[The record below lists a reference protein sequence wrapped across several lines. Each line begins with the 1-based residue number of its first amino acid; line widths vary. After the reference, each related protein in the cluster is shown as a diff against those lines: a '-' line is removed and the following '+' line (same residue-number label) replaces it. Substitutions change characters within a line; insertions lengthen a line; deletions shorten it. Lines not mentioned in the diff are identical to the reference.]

1 MKMTLGARILG
12 RTHPSPARLPCHITG
27 MSDFDQLRGW
37 ERGRG
42 VSDEQ
47 SLVRYYR
54 ILRERWWVVV
64 ACTILAVVA
73 ALVYVKTAPKTYQAQ
88 AVMEVQ
94 AASPTNTVLS
104 TLPVLLQTGDPTEDV
119 LTGASYVTTIPVA
132 TAVVHALNLKISPSS
147 ALGDIS
153 SSPIGQAS
161 LVAVVATS
169 SSPQLAAS
177 LATEF
182 VRQTIITTTAT
193 MHATIATE
201 LPLLQKQLL
210 TIPPNQRNASA
221 LAQTIDEYQLLQTEN
236 NPTLRSQAPAAV
248 PTSPSSP
255 KTKLT
260 LIAGLFAGLL
270 LGIGGVF
277 AMHALDPR
285 LRQEEQLRA
294 RLDIPILARIPRD
307 RRRGALPMLPTELSV
322 TSREGYR
329 TLRTTLTLRRPAN
342 SSGAYLVTGS
352 SPSEGKSTTALS
364 LAVSLAQGGRRVIL
378 IEADFRKPTFARTLG
393 LTAYYGTE
401 QVLIGEVELPSALE
415 IVRLES
421 TSIRVL
427 AAHHSGVT
435 IADRLSSAIVRK
447 LITNAKAIADDV
459 VIDSPP
465 LTEVIDALPFA
476 QYADEVL
483 IVARL
488 GHSRI
493 NRLVELDDLLAQQG
507 VVRSGIVLIGETHHA
522 RQYYYAPDPEDQ
534 EALVLAP
541 SRSRSSRRVEP
552 TPQDPGRME
561 S

>member
-1 MKMTLGARILG
+1 
-12 RTHPSPARLPCHITG
+12 
-27 MSDFDQLRGW
+27 MSDFDQPRGW

-42 VSDEQ
+42 KSDEQ

-64 ACTILAVVA
+64 ACTVLAVVA
-73 ALVYVKTAPKTYQAQ
+73 AFVYVNVASKTYQAQ
-88 AVMEVQ
+88 AEMEVQ
-94 AASPTNTVLS
+94 AASPTDTVLS
-104 TLPVLLQTGDPTEDV
+104 NLPVLRQTGDPTEDV

-132 TAVVHALNLKISPSS
+132 TAVVHALNLKISPSA
-147 ALGDIS
+147 ALGQVS

-161 LVAVVATS
+161 LVAVVATA
-169 SSPQLAAS
+169 SSPQLAQS
-177 LATEF
+177 LANEF
-182 VRQTIITTTAT
+182 VHQTIVTTTAT
-193 MHATIATE
+193 MHTEIATQ

-210 TIPPNQRNASA
+210 TIPPNQRSASA
-221 LAQTIDEYQLLQTEN
+221 LDQTIDEYEVLQTET
-236 NPTLRSQAPAAV
+236 NPTLVSQAPAAL
-248 PTSPSSP
+248 PLSPSSP

-270 LGIGGVF
+270 LGIGAVF
-277 AMHALDPR
+277 AVHALDPR
-285 LRQEEQLRA
+285 LREEEQLRT

-307 RRRGALPMLPTELSV
+307 RRRGSLPMLPTELSV

-329 TLRTTLTLRRPAN
+329 TLRATLTLRRPAN
-342 SSGAYLVTGS
+342 SPGAYLVTGS

-364 LAVSLAQGGRRVIL
+364 LAVSLAQGGSRVVL

-393 LTAYYGTE
+393 LTSYYGTE
-401 QVLIGEVELPSALE
+401 QVLIGEVELANALE

-427 AAHHSGVT
+427 AAHHSGVA

-447 LITNAKAIADDV
+447 LINDAKAIADDV

-488 GHSRI
+488 GHSRM

-522 RQYYYAPDPEDQ
+522 RQYYYAPDPENRD
-534 EALVLAP
+534 ELVLAP
-541 SRSRSSRRVEP
+541 SRSRSRTRAEP
-552 TPQDPGRME
+552 TTQDPERME